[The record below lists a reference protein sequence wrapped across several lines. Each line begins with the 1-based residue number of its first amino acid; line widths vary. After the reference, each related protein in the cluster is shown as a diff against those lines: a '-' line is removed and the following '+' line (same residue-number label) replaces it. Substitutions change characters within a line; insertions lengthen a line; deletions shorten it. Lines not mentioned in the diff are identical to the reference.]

1 MSTILIMVPRAQ
13 AAKTTYRQHLHGSAG
28 NILSEPWHWGDV
40 DNLENRL
47 AAMAAIMTY
56 TQKCN
61 KRLGLKRCERTLAE
75 VEATGS

>member
-40 DNLENRL
+40 DNLENRP
-47 AAMAAIMTY
+47 AAIMT
-56 TQKCN
+56 N
-61 KRLGLKRCERTLAE
+61 AISASVSRCKRTLAE
-75 VEATGS
+75 VEATSL